1 MSDTS
6 LAPVASRKEETPGR
20 GPAIVGFILLT
31 LLAAGLGVIFGAQ
44 MVDTVRNSVTRDAA
58 ENNAVNSK
66 FKPIYVSSDRLRTLM
81 PMVTN
86 LAAPRDSWIRLQASV
101 ILAEGTA
108 DEARIL
114 VSRIEQDTLAYL
126 RTLKLSQIEGGAG
139 LQHLREDLNERAKI
153 RSDGKVLEVVLE
165 SLVIQ

>member
-6 LAPVASRKEETPGR
+6 LVPLSSAVRERPRRS
-20 GPAIVGFILLT
+20 PAIVSFILLT
-31 LLAAGLGVIFGAQ
+31 MLAAGLGTVFGAQ
-44 MVDTVRNSVTRDAA
+44 MVNTVRQSVTRDASD
-58 ENNAVNSK
+58 NAAVTSQ
-66 FKPIYVSSDRLRTLM
+66 FRSVYVSSDRLRTLM

-86 LAAPRDSWIRLQASV
+86 LAAPRSTWIRLQASV
-101 ILAEGTA
+101 ILAEDVA

-126 RTLKLSQIEGGAG
+126 RTLKLSQIEGAAG